1 MKKLDKPFES
11 NEIIYKKTLIE
22 TIEELEMPVR
32 PINKPLRVNIT
43 NFYESPLGRIKGHCI
58 SGKIEGGVMKK
69 DEKVV
74 ILPQNCQ
81 CIIKDIL
88 VGNEKVKEAKAGDNI
103 EAQIKLID
111 ETFFETIK
119 FGNVVSSL
127 KYSIPVSKKFVV

>member
-1 MKKLDKPFES
+1 
-11 NEIIYKKTLIE
+11 
-22 TIEELEMPVR
+22 MPVR

-43 NFYESPLGRIKGHCI
+43 NFYESPMGRIKGHCI

-88 VGNEKVKEAKAGDNI
+88 VGNEKVKEAKVGDN
-103 EAQIKLID
+103 
-111 ETFFETIK
+111 
-119 FGNVVSSL
+119 V
-127 KYSIPVSKKFVV
+127 